1 MRAKTVC
8 TQVKDEGY
16 LLIEL
21 RIDDG
26 AELGHLLI
34 VLRTDE
40 GAELEDTR
48 DDTSPLGQMVCGRGS
63 ENMQCDTR

>member
-48 DDTSPLGQMVCGRGS
+48 DDTSPLG
-63 ENMQCDTR
+63 